1 MESAPS
7 NRLVSLDAFRGFIML
22 LMASSGFGITQMA
35 ANQPDSWWP
44 AIATQ
49 FEHRAWTGCSLWDLI
64 QPAFMFMVGLAMAYS
79 YARRGAQGDNFVKML
94 GHAIVRAVVLVLL
107 AVLLASK
114 GKPQTDWVFT
124 NVLGQIG
131 LGYVFL
137 FLLWRC
143 GWEVQAAAFV
153 IIIAGYWWW
162 FLSHP
167 LPGTAFVAGPADK
180 VGAAGVLQGF
190 FAHWNAHTNAAAD
203 FDRWFLNWFPRKERF
218 EFNGGGYQ
226 TLNFIP
232 SIATM
237 LAGLITG
244 RFLHRSTD
252 ARYTCARLV
261 VVGVVLLMLGA
272 VSGILI
278 CPIVKRI
285 WTPSWVLFSGGWVL
299 LMLAFFYWLVEIAGQ
314 RKLVFPLVVVGMNSI
329 FIYLMHSL
337 CAGWIKETLK
347 THLGSDVFSGY
358 CGPVIEKCAVLLV
371 LWLMCWWLYRQRVYL
386 RI

>member
-1 MESAPS
+1 MQSPPP

-22 LMASSGFGITQMA
+22 LMASGGFGIPQMA
-35 ANQPDSWWP
+35 KNHPGSWWP
-44 AIATQ
+44 TIATQ
-49 FEHRAWTGCSLWDLI
+49 FEHRDWAGCALWDLI

-79 YARRGAQGDNFVKML
+79 YARRGAQGDGFVKML
-94 GHAIVRAVVLVLL
+94 GHGIVRAVVLVLL

-114 GKPQTDWVFT
+114 GGTQTTWVFT

-137 FLLWRC
+137 LLLWRC
-143 GWEVQAAAFV
+143 GWEAQVAAFV
-153 IIIAGYWWW
+153 VIIVGYWSW
-162 FLSHP
+162 FLWHP
-167 LPGTAFVAGPADK
+167 LPGAAFAAGPTDK
-180 VGAAGVLQGF
+180 VGAEGVLQGF

-203 FDRWFLNWFPRKERF
+203 FDRWFLNLFPCKERF
-218 EFNGGGYQ
+218 EISPGGYQ

-232 SIATM
+232 SLATM
-237 LAGLITG
+237 LAGLVTG
-244 RFLHRSTD
+244 RYLHRSTD
-252 ARYTCARLV
+252 MRHTCSRLV
-261 VVGVVLLMLGA
+261 VAGVVLLLLGTIG
-272 VSGILI
+272 GILV

-299 LMLAFFYWLVEIAGQ
+299 LLLAFFYWLVEIAGQ

-337 CAGWIKETLK
+337 CAGWIKDTLK
-347 THLGSDVFSGY
+347 THFGAAVFSGY
-358 CGPVIEKCAVLLV
+358 CGPMMEKCGVLLV
-371 LWLMCWWLYRQRVYL
+371 LWLMCWWLYRQRVFL